1 MPLPTAE
8 IGVAQVLEY
17 FPNLSAIQQ
26 GQLGELDSLYRFW
39 NARLNL
45 ISRKDLDNL
54 YERHVL
60 HSLAIAK
67 VVQFK
72 PHTHLL
78 DVGTGGGFPGL
89 PLAIYFPTAHFHLVD
104 SIAKKVRAVQA
115 IVQALALN
123 NVTTQVIRV
132 EEIAE
137 ASYDF
142 VLGRAVASLPLFY
155 QWTRGKISPTAKHEL
170 ANGILYLKGN
180 EPITYSKA
188 HQVFPLSRW
197 FGGIFFETKQLV
209 HLPIHH
215 PTNQ

>member
-1 MPLPTAE
+1 MAVTIPE
-8 IGVAQVLEY
+8 IGGAQVLEH
-17 FPNLSAIQQ
+17 FPHLTATQQ
-26 GQLGELDSLYRFW
+26 EQFRALDSLYRLW

-60 HSLAIAK
+60 HSLSIAK
-67 VVQFK
+67 AVQFK
-72 PHTHLL
+72 SHTRLL

-104 SIAKKVRAVQA
+104 SVAKKVRAAEA
-115 IVQALALN
+115 IVQALALS
-123 NVTTQVIRV
+123 NVTIQIIRA
-132 EEIAE
+132 EDIAE

-142 VLGRAVASLPLFY
+142 VLGRAVASLPLFC
-155 QWTRGKISPTAKHEL
+155 QWVKGKISPTSKNEL

-180 EPITYSKA
+180 EPITYNKK

-197 FGGIFFETKQLV
+197 FGEAFFETKQLI
-209 HLPIHH
+209 HLPAHH
-215 PTNQ
+215 SPKS